1 VNSQA
6 SNINS
11 NLEQALYH
19 VRKDDKVRKLWVDMI
34 CINQA
39 DVQEKS
45 QEIPKM
51 RDIYR
56 RADRV
61 LIWVGSYEDLR
72 QEDVDEAFF

>member
-1 VNSQA
+1 
-6 SNINS
+6 
-11 NLEQALYH
+11 
-19 VRKDDKVRKLWVDMI
+19 MI